1 MLLLLE
7 AMSNS
12 NQILLNFPN
21 LLDVECI
28 IEDIGFFLHKINMN
42 NNIKQR
48 KKKLIILDKMR
59 LFSHK
64 WKLSAV
70 DKAHHFCLFPTIL
83 MLLTSSLLRI
93 MRIICLFFIKKIFPR
108 SVSFFASHVLSR
120 SPCLI
125 ESLCFSYYLD
135 VSIQVF
141 SFFSK

>member
-1 MLLLLE
+1 
-7 AMSNS
+7 MSNS

-108 SVSFFASHVLSR
+108 SVCFFCVSCLVTKSLPYRITLLFVLS
-120 SPCLI
+120 
-125 ESLCFSYYLD
+125 
-135 VSIQVF
+135 
-141 SFFSK
+141 